1 MLLHLLMVSQIQWLT
16 LQREKKIVVTMVI
29 ENGIKDICIILNQED
44 FNIAGRVIITSSKSN
59 PNIIYSVFVSGYIN
73 NYGNVPFCAYS
84 SYKKLNITF
93 VNNKLK
99 KKLTMEQIPKKYFW
113 YRDLPRLGNN
123 KIDRQKI
130 IKNCY
135 EKSK

>member
-1 MLLHLLMVSQIQWLT
+1 MLGRADDIFKSSGTKVFPQKVKQELMKLN
-16 LQREKKIVVTMVI
+16 LF
-29 ENGIKDICIILNQED
+29 KDIFI
-44 FNIAGRVIITSSKSN
+44 FK
-59 PNIIYSVFVSGYIN
+59 GYIN

-123 KIDRQKI
+123 KIDIQKI